1 MKKFK
6 RILLIDDDPIAN
18 FLHEDLIREVN
29 FAEEVI
35 VKTDAEEAL
44 SYLKQQCEVR
54 KQSVE
59 SIDLILLDLNMP
71 NIGGFEFLDKMKALP
86 LKKAI
91 EVVILTSSI
100 SKKDIETVH
109 QYRVK
114 EFLSK
119 PLTEEDLK
127 LL

>member
-18 FLHEDLIREVN
+18 FLHENLIRELN

-44 SYLKQQCEVR
+44 GYLKHQCEVR
-54 KQSVE
+54 NQSVGY
-59 SIDLILLDLNMP
+59 IDLILLDLNMP
-71 NIGGFEFLDKMKALP
+71 NIGGFEFLDKMKDLS
-86 LKKAI
+86 LKKTI

-100 SKKDIETVH
+100 SKKDIEMAH
-109 QYRVK
+109 QYRIK

-119 PLTEEDLK
+119 PLTEETLK